1 MFIKLLFLFIA
12 VPVLEIYVLLAVGNT
27 IGLGLTILLV
37 FATGIAGAHLAKTQ
51 GISLMRRIQQEMAEG
66 RMPAEELLDGAMVL
80 SGGLL
85 LLTPGFCTD
94 LSGFLLLAPFSRAIL
109 KKWLKKMLSSMLAN
123 GQIQIHR
130 R

>member
-1 MFIKLLFLFIA
+1 MFIKLLFLFIV

-37 FATGIAGAHLAKTQ
+37 LATGIAGAHLAKTQ

-109 KKWLKKMLSSMLAN
+109 KKWLKKLLSSMLAS

-130 R
+130 G